1 MKKINNNKIIF
12 MGTPL
17 VASNYL
23 RILLEN
29 NYNIISVFTQPAR
42 KKNRGLKTQI
52 SEVEQVAKQN
62 NILIH
67 SPEKFDEKSLKLDP
81 PQESERSEAERG
93 RSHQLLRKIIS

>member
-17 VASNYL
+17 VASSYL

-62 NILIH
+62 KGYFEDRRPAANADPYQVAEILL
-67 SPEKFDEKSLKLDP
+67 ETVTN
-81 PQESERSEAERG
+81 G
-93 RSHQLLRKIIS
+93 